1 MVGALP
7 LEVDVILPCLNE
19 ADALGWILGR
29 MQPGMRPIVVDNGST
44 DGSAVIA
51 HEHGAR
57 VVAAPQR
64 GYGAACH
71 AGLLA
76 ARAPVVAV
84 MDADATLDP
93 QQLDRVVA
101 PIIDGAADLV
111 IGCRSPVN
119 AAAFPWPL
127 RLANRELSRRLLRR
141 TGLRIADLGPMR
153 AARREAL
160 LALNLRDRRSGY
172 PAETVVRAA
181 DAGWRIVEVS
191 VDYLPRRGRSK
202 VTGSPLGAWRAVR
215 DMSAALQTP
224 IDPLPRAS

>member
-29 MQPGMRPIVVDNGST
+29 MPPGMRPIVVDNGST

-111 IGCRSPVN
+111 IGCRNPVN

-127 RLANRELSRRLLRR
+127 RLANRELSRQLLRR

>member
-29 MQPGMRPIVVDNGST
+29 MPPGMRPIVVDNGST

-101 PIIDGAADLV
+101 PIIGGAAELV
-111 IGCRSPVN
+111 IGCRNPVN

-127 RLANRELSRRLLRR
+127 RLANRELSRQLLRR